1 MVQIDPES
9 ITAVVNRLR
18 RAQGQLDAL
27 VRSVEGG
34 ADCRTVVT
42 QLAAV
47 SKALDRAG
55 YAIIAAAMKDCLAE
69 ADGTH
74 PDDGIT
80 TAELEDLFLAL
91 A

>member
-1 MVQIDPES
+1 MPPTDPAVQRRIR
-9 ITAVVNRLR
+9 NRLR

-27 VRSVEGG
+27 VRAVDGG
-34 ADCRTVVT
+34 AECRDVVT

-69 ADGTH
+69 PSGAH
-74 PDDGIT
+74 PDEGIT
-80 TAELEDLFLAL
+80 TEELEDLFLAL

>member
-1 MVQIDPES
+1 MMADDR
-9 ITAVVNRLR
+9 AVAQVVHRLR

>member
-1 MVQIDPES
+1 MPPTDPAVQRRIR
-9 ITAVVNRLR
+9 NRLR

-27 VRSVEGG
+27 VRAVEGG
-34 ADCRTVVT
+34 ADCRQVVT

-55 YAIIAAAMKDCLAE
+55 FAIVVSAMKECLADP
-69 ADGTH
+69 DGNH
-74 PDDGIT
+74 PEEGIT

>member
-1 MVQIDPES
+1 MPPTDPAVQRRIR
-9 ITAVVNRLR
+9 NRLR

-27 VRSVEGG
+27 VRAVEGG
-34 ADCRTVVT
+34 ADCRQVVT

-47 SKALDRAG
+47 SKTLNRAG
-55 YAIIAAAMKDCLAE
+55 FAIVMSAMKKCLA
-69 ADGTH
+69 DPDNNH
-74 PDDGIT
+74 PEEGIT